1 MLQSIG
7 TSKFVATLTLMIR
20 DGSTILLKD
29 EGDCVLRSGS
39 PVLYWAVERLE
50 PYAW

>member
-1 MLQSIG
+1 MLLSIG
-7 TSKFVATLTLMIR
+7 TSKFVATLTLMIC

-29 EGDCVLRSGS
+29 KGVNVLRSGS
-39 PVLYWAVERLE
+39 PVLHWAGERLE